1 MITETKEYLKNKPRI
16 RLKEPK
22 AQGKK
27 LSIREDQMTT
37 EKVQWMYR
45 EKNEELEEGIESSH
59 R

>member
-1 MITETKEYLKNKPRI
+1 MITETRECLKNKPRI

-37 EKVQWMYR
+37 EKVQKKELELMYR
-45 EKNEELEEGIESSH
+45 EKK
-59 R
+59 